1 MALTQEQRNTLSIL
15 GYLYYRMG
23 RLDNA
28 ATVFAALDKLAPE
41 GMDAI
46 SRRAAATLAAI
57 ETDRGNAEK
66 PSSCCTGHG
75 RQTSPPAMP
84 ACTCSARAWQQGRK
98 DEARAAVNE
107 YLYLRQRPSA
117 QALAEPPQQHGQT
130 RMSLFTTARSAVGV
144 VTRHNDINIV
154 FLLVTVIALMIIPL
168 PTPVVDTLIGVNMAL
183 SFTILMMTMYVRTV
197 LDFSVFPTLLLF
209 TTLFRVGLN
218 ITTTRLI
225 LLQADAGE
233 IIFTFGEFALGGNFV
248 VGAVVFLILTIVQ
261 FLVIAKGAERVAE
274 VGARFTLD
282 AMPGKQM
289 SIDADMRAGVIDMEE
304 AQRRRERISQESQMY
319 GAMDGAMK
327 FVKGDSIAGMI
338 IAVVNIVGG
347 TIIGITQNG
356 MTAGDALHTYGILT
370 IGDGLVSQIPSLLI
384 SISAGIL
391 ITRTGDSDDNVG
403 SQIGLQIFAQPK
415 ALLMAGGLVFLF
427 ALIPGFPKPQL
438 FTLAALLGGL
448 GYVLKRVNETPQAPD
463 AKEELSV
470 AHAHGPPQVPPR
482 RGAGRVRAHRAH
494 HPRYLGGHGAPDYAS
509 LNEELANLRRAL
521 YFDLGVPFPG
531 INIRPNPGLPE
542 LSYVL
547 NVNEIPMSRGKLEK
561 GMVLARDTSENLS
574 MLGVEFKLGER
585 FLPDVEPL
593 WVPESKAASLER
605 VGISIMNHARILAY
619 HLSLLLARHA
629 SSFLGMQESKYLLD
643 KMEERA
649 PDLVREATRLLP
661 TQRIAEIFQRLVQE
675 QISIR
680 DLRSILEAL
689 IEWSPKEKDT
699 VMLTEYV
706 RSALKRQISYMYS
719 KGQNMLPAILL
730 DPSVEETI
738 RKAIRQTSAG
748 AFLALDPDTTQR
760 FLRAVTESAGKYT
773 ANTQKPVLMASM
785 DIRRYVRRLIEGE
798 HYGLPV
804 VSYQEVTPEIS
815 IQPVSRIRL

>member
-1 MALTQEQRNTLSIL
+1 
-15 GYLYYRMG
+15 
-23 RLDNA
+23 
-28 ATVFAALDKLAPE
+28 
-41 GMDAI
+41 
-46 SRRAAATLAAI
+46 
-57 ETDRGNAEK
+57 
-66 PSSCCTGHG
+66 
-75 RQTSPPAMP
+75 
-84 ACTCSARAWQQGRK
+84 
-98 DEARAAVNE
+98 
-107 YLYLRQRPSA
+107 
-117 QALAEPPQQHGQT
+117 
-130 RMSLFTTARSAVGV
+130 MSLFSTASSAVGV
-144 VTRHNDINIV
+144 VTRHSDISVV
-154 FLLVTVIALMIIPL
+154 FLLVTVIGLMIVPL
-168 PTPVVDTLIGVNMAL
+168 PTPLVDTLIGTNMAL
-183 SFTILMMTMYVRTV
+183 SFIMLMMSMYVRTA
-197 LDFSVFPTLLLF
+197 LDFSVFPTMLLF

-218 ITTTRLI
+218 IATTRLI

-304 AQRRRERISQESQMY
+304 AQRRRARVNQESQMY

-356 MTAGDALHTYGILT
+356 MTAGEALHVYGILT

-427 ALIPGFPKPQL
+427 GLIPGFPKPQL
-438 FTLAALLGGL
+438 FTLAAVLAGI
-448 GYVLKRVNETPQAPD
+448 GYVLKRLGDAPQERD
-463 AKEELSV
+463 AKAELSKSLTPT
-470 AHAHGPPQVPPR
+470 ARPRPKPGAAGQRDEFAPTVPIILDISEDM
-482 RGAGRVRAHRAH
+482 GAS
-494 HPRYLGGHGAPDYAS
+494 LDYAS

-561 GMVLARDTSENLS
+561 GMVLARDTKDNLS
-574 MLGVEFKLGER
+574 MLGVECKVGEK

-593 WVPESKAASLER
+593 WVPESKAVLLER
-605 VGISIMNHARILAY
+605 VGISVMSHARILAY
-619 HLSLLLARHA
+619 HLSLILARHA
-629 SSFLGMQESKYLLD
+629 SSFLGMQEAKYLLD

-675 QISIR
+675 QVSIR
-680 DLRSILEAL
+680 DLRNILEAL

-719 KGQNMLPAILL
+719 KGQNMLPAILM

-760 FLRAVTESAGKYT
+760 FLRAVSDAAGKYQSS
-773 ANTQKPVLMASM
+773 TQKPVLMASM

-798 HYGLPV
+798 HYALPV